1 MSKGL
6 ARKWTAPIINT
17 KDARN
22 QTSMGCIPAINHLRA
37 RMVIQVAISK
47 DEKVV
52 IVAKP
57 PIR

>member
-22 QTSMGCIPAINHLRA
+22 QTRMGCIPAINHLRA
-37 RMVIQVAISK
+37 RMVIQNAISK